1 MGKGQD
7 KIAISLMDLQPTAIV
22 EFFLLYFNTID
33 REDSFIAFHGGSNFN
48 KGIVWQGI
56 TYLPVPVE
64 TEGFEI
70 NANSQMPRPKIRISN
85 KDYFVTDMLIRNSDF
100 QYSKVIRKRTFV
112 KYIDDVN
119 FDGGNPWGEADA
131 SAEISN
137 ESYII
142 SQKTAENKN
151 FVEFE
156 LTSPL
161 DLDNF
166 ELNNRLILSRYCS
179 WVYRGPGC
187 NYNGSPIQTEDGVDI
202 IYKVPEG
209 PQTQSQLWSQ
219 GTDYKI
225 GDAVYLENKRI
236 KIAAIDSNTAIIPA
250 DPIEVTDA
258 TVAAEQ
264 EAEKNAS
271 ANRSDYVK
279 IWFVAKQNHKSSDAT
294 KPDDNSSY
302 WIKDGCSKKL
312 SACKLRF
319 TQKSYFLQRLD
330 DVKITNQYVD
340 FSFKKTNPTNNVALD
355 FAGITGDVIYL
366 DNTASYAV
374 DDNPNTYWA
383 GGTIN
388 ASGNINL
395 PNLPSCNINRINL
408 YDSTDSLINYGTGYA
423 IFSGTTVTTGTV
435 GLLPTDG
442 SMKST
447 GNFNFTNVTGVSIR
461 SSGTAGVVRGLSQ
474 IDLIDNGQAYGLY
487 NETFKTDGVHK
498 GEGFLIGMWGE
509 FPSGV
514 NDAVAFNLFH
524 NVNTGCQYSG
534 INLYLSGNLVI
545 CDFATTSIRD
555 DIASAPGTRGPVVI
569 SNQSITGSY
578 PQIFNQSKFC
588 LFLENYQFNSNSTG
602 ELNSR
607 LIIYD
612 QNKEIIAQYSPS
624 IKNIDERYSGES
636 FLFKDPL
643 RQNGINNLHFGV
655 NQWQDYVRG
664 ITYTSPMLLG
674 STAIWTSALTESD
687 TRQDLFTA
695 NRSGSNNAF
704 SNFNGLGDP
713 SKAFA
718 LNYNQLEAA
727 SVAKNNL
734 YAWWDMDLPTIP
746 SAGYYKI
753 NNSHSTT
760 PPTSRSLI
768 LTGIYFSGLEKV
780 IPTTVSQYKFIENAT
795 PTIGLPFGG
804 FPATD
809 RYGR

>member
-7 KIAISLMDLQPTAIV
+7 KIAISLMDLQPTAII

-33 REDSFIAFHGGSNFN
+33 REDSYIAFHGGSNFN

-187 NYNGSPIQTEDGVDI
+187 NYKGNPVQTEDGENI
-202 IYKVPEG
+202 TYKVPEG
-209 PQTQSQLWSQ
+209 PQTQTQLWSQ

-236 KIAAIDSNTAIIPA
+236 KISPMDSDTAIPA
-250 DPIEVTDA
+250 AAATIITDDEAAAADDAA
-258 TVAAEQ
+258 TF
-264 EAEKNAS
+264 S
-271 ANRSDYVK
+271 RSDYVK
-279 IWFVAKQNHKSSDAT
+279 IWFVAKQNHTSSDAT

-355 FAGITGDVIYL
+355 FAGISGDVTYL

-383 GGTIN
+383 GGTTN
-388 ASGNINL
+388 ADGNINFL
-395 PNLPSCNINRINL
+395 NLPSCSINRINL
-408 YDSTDSLINYGTGYA
+408 YDSAEPLINYGTGYA
-423 IFSGTTVTTGTV
+423 ICSGTTVTTGIV
-435 GLLPTDG
+435 GLLPTGG
-442 SMKST
+442 SIKSL
-447 GNFNFTNVTGVSIR
+447 GNLNFTNVTGVSIR
-461 SSGTAGVVRGLSQ
+461 SSGTAGTLRGLSQ
-474 IDLIDNGQAYGLY
+474 IDLIDSGKGYGVY
-487 NETFKTDGVHK
+487 NETFKTDGIHT
-498 GEGFLIGMWGE
+498 GEGFLIGIWGE
-509 FPSGV
+509 LPSGI

-524 NVNTGCQYSG
+524 NVNPGCQYSG
-534 INLYLSGNLVI
+534 INLYLSGKLII
-545 CDFATTSIRD
+545 CDFATTSIQD
-555 DIASAPGTRGPVVI
+555 DIASVPGTRGPVLI
-569 SNQSITGSY
+569 SHQSITGSY
-578 PQIFNQSKFC
+578 PKIFNQEKFC
-588 LFLENYQFNSNSTG
+588 LFLENYQFEGKSTG

-607 LIIYD
+607 LRIYD
-612 QNKEIIAQYSPS
+612 QDKEIIAQYSPF
-624 IKNIDERYSGES
+624 IRDPDNRYSGQS
-636 FLFKDPL
+636 FLFKDPA

-655 NQWQDYVRG
+655 NQWQDYERG
-664 ITYTSPMLLG
+664 ITYTTPMLLG
-674 STAIWTSALTESD
+674 STAIWTSSLTESD

-695 NRSGSNNAF
+695 NRSGSGNAF

-718 LNYNQLEAA
+718 LNYNQLESA

-734 YAWWDMDLPTIP
+734 YAWWDMDLNLATD
-746 SAGYYKI
+746 SKYKI
-753 NNSHSTT
+753 VNSHTTT
-760 PPTSRSLI
+760 PATSRLLI
-768 LTGIYFSGLEKV
+768 LTGTYSTGLEKV
-780 IPTTVSQYKFIENAT
+780 IATTVSQYKFIENTT
-795 PTIGLPFGG
+795 PAVGLPFGG